1 MRTSNHCSIADF
13 RESASRALP
22 RMAFDFVDGASG
34 SESTMRRN
42 RTALDDWHLLAKAPG
57 NVADRD
63 TSVDLFGSPSA
74 APIIIGPTG
83 LAGVTRPNAE
93 LDLAR
98 AAARFGVP
106 FVVSTA
112 AAVKLEDVAR
122 VSSGRRWFQLYMLR
136 DRALTE
142 KLLENVADLGFE
154 LVEVTVDC
162 SVPGT
167 RLRDSR
173 NGFSL
178 PLVWTPRKLAS
189 VAMHP
194 RWTWSMARHGVPRLE
209 IIASLIESDAEAS
222 TIAEVM
228 GTLLNAAVTWEDLG
242 WLRDRWRGK
251 LVVKGLIDP
260 EDAAQARRYGMDGIV
275 VSNHGGR
282 QLDGAMAAIDML
294 PEVVAAVGE
303 TLTVLVDSGFRT
315 GTDIAK
321 GLALGP
327 NAVQVVRTTL
337 YAASAAG
344 EPGVYRALEILRSE
358 IDTAMALVGATHP
371 GAIARDRIRRSR

>member
-1 MRTSNHCSIADF
+1 MRISNHCSIADF

-42 RTALDDWHLLAKAPG
+42 RTALDDWHLLAKAPV

-194 RWTWSMARHGVPRLE
+194 RWT
-209 IIASLIESDAEAS
+209 
-222 TIAEVM
+222 
-228 GTLLNAAVTWEDLG
+228 
-242 WLRDRWRGK
+242 
-251 LVVKGLIDP
+251 
-260 EDAAQARRYGMDGIV
+260 
-275 VSNHGGR
+275 
-282 QLDGAMAAIDML
+282 
-294 PEVVAAVGE
+294 
-303 TLTVLVDSGFRT
+303 
-315 GTDIAK
+315 
-321 GLALGP
+321 
-327 NAVQVVRTTL
+327 
-337 YAASAAG
+337 
-344 EPGVYRALEILRSE
+344 
-358 IDTAMALVGATHP
+358 
-371 GAIARDRIRRSR
+371 